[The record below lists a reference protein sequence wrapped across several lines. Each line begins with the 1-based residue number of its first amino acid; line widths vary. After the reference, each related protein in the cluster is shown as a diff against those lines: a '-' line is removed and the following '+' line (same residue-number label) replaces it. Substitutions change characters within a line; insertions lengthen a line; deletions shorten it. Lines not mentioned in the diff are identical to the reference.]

1 MKLGMHKAALSAAVA
16 AADSAIWYRGPAVN
30 WDLQAVASACTV
42 PAMVCDQ
49 IDQLL
54 ASTLE
59 QIHGSSEKS
68 HVVVMSNGGFEGFHL
83 RLVAA
88 LKAGQ

>member
-1 MKLGMHKAALSAAVA
+1 
-16 AADSAIWYRGPAVN
+16 
-30 WDLQAVASACTV
+30 
-42 PAMVCDQ
+42 MVCDQ